1 MKLDENSIPDDISA
15 FPISLNE
22 KIGSVITDEGL
33 IFVDDTLADWGGR
46 SAPENEKNRRIGT
59 SVGTDKLLPIWLIL
73 LVGLIVVLIR
83 CGQIQI
89 IKRAQFAALA
99 EGNRSR
105 IERIPAER
113 GVVFDRNDLIL
124 VQNMPKFTATVIP
137 SDLPTNEADRRLV
150 LGRLAE
156 IVELTPRDIEEKLI
170 YANSLDSVAV
180 PIAEDINH
188 EQAILVEI
196 MSSRWMGVQLLR
208 GTKREYPQATEISS
222 MSHII
227 GFESGVTAEDVESG
241 DFLPTDRIG
250 RTGLERSYETE
261 LRGKY

>member
-22 KIGSVITDEGL
+22 KIGSVITDDGL
-33 IFVDDTLADWGGR
+33 SVVDDTLADWGGR

-113 GVVFDRNDLIL
+113 GVVFDRNGLVL
-124 VQNMPKFTATVIP
+124 VQNMPRFTATVVP
-137 SDLPTNEADRRLV
+137 LDLPTDSAERRLV

-156 IVELTPRDIEEKLI
+156 IVGLTLRDIEERLVH
-170 YANSLDSVAV
+170 AGGLGSVAGPV
-180 PIAEDINH
+180 
-188 EQAILVEI
+188 
-196 MSSRWMGVQLLR
+196 
-208 GTKREYPQATEISS
+208 
-222 MSHII
+222 
-227 GFESGVTAEDVESG
+227 AEDVS
-241 DFLPTDRIG
+241 
-250 RTGLERSYETE
+250 
-261 LRGKY
+261 